1 MLWQAQ
7 IFLSFGTWT
16 RCELLASRPVS
27 ASLAKSAEQ
36 SICHHTRHVAYVVH
50 RFNGLE
56 GYATKPAAFF
66 KRMASRES
74 LDGLYPNCFE
84 RPSGLI
90 TFGADG
96 DSFYE
101 CAQFLL
107 PIATAPTKV
116 SLV

>member
-1 MLWQAQ
+1 MSSSLLGLSAQALPSQ
-7 IFLSFGTWT
+7 
-16 RCELLASRPVS
+16 RSRVFVM
-27 ASLAKSAEQ
+27 K
-36 SICHHTRHVAYVVH
+36 RHVAYVVH

-101 CAQFLL
+101 CA
-107 PIATAPTKV
+107 
-116 SLV
+116 